1 MALALSILATS
12 QANMQDFRLFQRQ
25 TWCPAESRPITT
37 HKCTDGYCVY
47 TDARFWG
54 GRGIS
59 FLTTADAMDKTV
71 RRGLEQHYRPGF
83 VTKVAVDAF
92 EEREVAGKGVG
103 LVAKRLL
110 RRGELII
117 AEPPS
122 VMVHLDM
129 RTSVSEETRLE
140 MQRAAVDALPRGTRL
155 ETLGLAG
162 RGRGDAVE
170 DILDTNSFT
179 VTLAK
184 AWDHHAL
191 FTQTS
196 RLNHACRPNC
206 QYNFNRRT
214 LTHSV
219 YTMRD
224 VYPGQELTISYIDPT
239 ATYQERRGEIQF
251 WGFNCSCSACELP
264 RQARDESDKT
274 MGLIRQYTD
283 ELKDWSNRSRATPD
297 MAEALMELYR
307 RESLYCRMADGYR
320 LAAHAYSAVRDRYN
334 ALRMANDA
342 MGYGLQTWM
351 DMGAR
356 MMDVLLLLA
365 DAEAHWTWNQRRDRQ
380 DWPSSPRQQMASNV

>member
-1 MALALSILATS
+1 MRDYHVWPEGVYRVQSMHVKEAGDMFCRVSFFTSHIRTRHYLIVIMRIVNMALALSILATS

-25 TWCPAESRPITT
+25 TWCPAESTAGPITT
-37 HKCTDGYCVY
+37 HKCADGYCVY

-196 RLNHACRPNC
+196 VSSCCWPLNP
-206 QYNFNRRT
+206 
-214 LTHSV
+214 LT
-219 YTMRD
+219 
-224 VYPGQELTISYIDPT
+224 
-239 ATYQERRGEIQF
+239 
-251 WGFNCSCSACELP
+251 
-264 RQARDESDKT
+264 
-274 MGLIRQYTD
+274 
-283 ELKDWSNRSRATPD
+283 
-297 MAEALMELYR
+297 
-307 RESLYCRMADGYR
+307 
-320 LAAHAYSAVRDRYN
+320 
-334 ALRMANDA
+334 
-342 MGYGLQTWM
+342 
-351 DMGAR
+351 
-356 MMDVLLLLA
+356 
-365 DAEAHWTWNQRRDRQ
+365 
-380 DWPSSPRQQMASNV
+380 